1 VKGNRYERGSI
12 TIWLLGLGISLLV
25 LGGLGLDLWTAVIVH
40 ARLSGLAEA
49 VATAAAS
56 GISEDHWRRTGQIRI
71 DPERADLLG
80 RSLASRHPDAAVLA
94 GLPLIAVDDDLE
106 SVTVQVRG
114 SARLTLLRL
123 VSSSDRIGVVVSA
136 TSRPHVIK

>member
-1 VKGNRYERGSI
+1 MKRSRTERGSI

-25 LGGLGLDLWTAVIVH
+25 LGGLGLDLWSAVIVH

-71 DPERADLLG
+71 DPERAVLLG
-80 RSLASRHPDAAVLA
+80 RSLASQHPDAAVLA
-94 GLPLIAVDDDLE
+94 GPPEIAVDDDHE
-106 SVTVQVRG
+106 SVTVLVSG
-114 SARLTLLRL
+114 STRLTLLRL
-123 VSSSDRIGVVVSA
+123 VSDSDRIEVVVSA
-136 TSRPHVIK
+136 TSRPYVIQ